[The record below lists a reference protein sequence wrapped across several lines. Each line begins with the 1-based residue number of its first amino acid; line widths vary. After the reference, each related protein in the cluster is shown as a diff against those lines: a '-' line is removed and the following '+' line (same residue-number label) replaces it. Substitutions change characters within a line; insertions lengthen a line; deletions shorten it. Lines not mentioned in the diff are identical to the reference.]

1 MKYYIDLAKAI
12 AFIVA
17 CIGLFWPICFAA
29 STVLFMVSF
38 VGEKF
43 MGRNENGKI

>member
-17 CIGLFWPICFAA
+17 CFGLFWPICFVA

-38 VGEKF
+38 TWEKIF
-43 MGRNENGKI
+43 KEDDKNE